1 MQTNIES
8 RETDLVQEA
17 FAWLRATLPPTW
29 TVEPSSRLAGEDSLG
44 DATRVDAAVE
54 IRPPGGVYA
63 TLVIEAKRTF
73 GPRDVDKLMGGLSR
87 SLRPFVPNL
96 GILVIAPWLSA
107 RTRELLAKD
116 DINYVDLTGNAYLRI
131 ENPFVLIKTTGA
143 QRDPSPSAR
152 GPARLS
158 GPRAAR
164 LIRTLVDVRQPYGVR
179 DIAEAAKLNAGYVSR
194 LLETLDSEALIKRSP
209 RGGVDEVEVLPLLR
223 RWAQVYDVFKTNE
236 TLRFIAASGAGACL
250 EQLGESSATVRWAV
264 TGSFAAVRLA
274 PVAAPTLLTVYA
286 DDPNSLAKTLRLLPA
301 SEGANVLLL
310 RPFDEIVWN
319 RGVQEKGVAYVSP
332 SQVAIDCLTGV
343 GRMPSEG
350 EAILNWM
357 SENESAWRVG
367 SLQQLPS

>member
-1 MQTNIES
+1 MQANS
-8 RETDLVQEA
+8 SPRETDLVKEA

-29 TVEPSSRLAGEDSLG
+29 AVEPSSRLVDENALG
-44 DATRVDAAVE
+44 GTTRVDAA
-54 IRPPGGVYA
+54 IRPPGGAYA

-73 GPRDVDKLMGGLSR
+73 GPRDVERLMGGLSR
-87 SLRPFVPNL
+87 SLRPLVPNL
-96 GILVIAPWLSA
+96 GILVVAPWLSPRA
-107 RTRELLAKD
+107 RELLAKD
-116 DINYVDLTGNAYLRI
+116 DINFVDLTGNAYLRI
-131 ENPFVLIKTTGA
+131 ENPFVLIMTTGA
-143 QRDPSPSAR
+143 QRDPSPAAR

-164 LIRTLVDVRQPYGVR
+164 LIRKLVDVRPPYGVR
-179 DIAEAAKLNAGYVSR
+179 DIAETAELNAGYASR

-236 TLRFIAASGAGACL
+236 ALRFIAAGGAAACL
-250 EQLGESSATVRWAV
+250 EQLRETSAPIRWAV

-274 PVAAPTLLTVYA
+274 PVAAPTLLTVYT
-286 DDPNSLAKTLRLLPA
+286 DDPNALSKALRLLPA

-310 RPFDEIVWN
+310 RPFDQVVWM
-319 RGVQEKGVAYVSP
+319 RAMREKGVTYVGP
-332 SQVAIDCLTGV
+332 SQVAVDCLTGV

-357 SENESAWRVG
+357 IENESAWRVG
-367 SLQQLPS
+367 SLQQLSST